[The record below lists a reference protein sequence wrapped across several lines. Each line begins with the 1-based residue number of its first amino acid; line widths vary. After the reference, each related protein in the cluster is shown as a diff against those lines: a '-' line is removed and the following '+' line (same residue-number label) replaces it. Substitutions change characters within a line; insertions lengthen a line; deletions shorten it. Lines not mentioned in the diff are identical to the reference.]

1 MYDMPHWMMTRHLVD
16 SLRDM
21 LTDMLHLYVTRP
33 IHTWHDSLNDDV
45 SSRWLYM
52 LRVEFTRIATH
63 SCMTWLIEWCHLVD
77 SLCDMSRL
85 YVTRITHVW
94 HDSLYDDVSHLVDYI
109 YVWHVAFKRIAT
121 HSCMTRLIERWH
133 VISLTIYVTCHIYTY
148 CDPLMYDM
156 TLGWWR
162 VIVWTHYVTCHIHTS
177 KWHAAFIRSATHSY
191 VTWLL
196 ERWRVIKKQSAN
208 CTNRK

>member
-1 MYDMPHWMMTRHLVD
+1 
-16 SLRDM
+16 M